1 MKARIENIAVKT
13 LTLRQRWRTR
23 LDDFKM
29 LPDKFKEKSLMAS
42 SHGLFYRAGPV
53 NATNFAFGSYKN
65 CEPRFHDEKRPKIP
79 RTTCASKFEK
89 QSKHG

>member
-1 MKARIENIAVKT
+1 
-13 LTLRQRWRTR
+13 
-23 LDDFKM
+23 
-29 LPDKFKEKSLMAS
+29 MAS
-42 SHGLFYRAGPV
+42 SHALFYRAGPV
-53 NATNFAFGSYKN
+53 TATNFAFGSYKN